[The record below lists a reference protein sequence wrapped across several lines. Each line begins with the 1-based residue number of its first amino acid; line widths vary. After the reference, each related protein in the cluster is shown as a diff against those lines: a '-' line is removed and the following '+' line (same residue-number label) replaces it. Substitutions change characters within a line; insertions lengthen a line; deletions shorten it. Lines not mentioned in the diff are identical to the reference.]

1 MGGGEGVEGHWK
13 ITLSMKGCFRHQPH
27 GNQYGSD
34 DHDDVGLYAA
44 FYRVSEDENV
54 WSSTGDFP
62 I

>member
-1 MGGGEGVEGHWK
+1 MEGHWQ
-13 ITLSMKGCFRHQPH
+13 ITLSMKGCCRHQLY

-34 DHDDVGLYAA
+34 VHDDVGLHAA
-44 FYRVSEDENV
+44 FYRVSEDEIV